1 MWLHQVKSVI
11 LALFILFGAGI
22 MGKQRAVDNII
33 NSPSCHSKSFMTLE
47 PIDMDRRQKEI
58 FLKISSIMFDRRTK
72 VMSLTILHNVRHY
85 PAPVNAALQSSF
97 NTCTEQLQDQ
107 LFSHR
112 LIMKLTRAFSFP
124 AGTEEVKRPIL
135 LSRVDWRPLTN
146 AVLMGLC
153 VSIWQWC
160 VMNDLALTHRLSQHP
175 REIRGLVLLFSW
187 TLFLISFY
195 ILPFSSARP
204 LSLLPRPA
212 VKNLTQVWVWKQGA
226 SKWNID
232 PLLRGLAFTLSQRC
246 ELPTFSV
253 LLVIGI
259 ITEGLGE

>member
-1 MWLHQVKSVI
+1 M
-11 LALFILFGAGI
+11 
-22 MGKQRAVDNII
+22 NIVGFHA
-33 NSPSCHSKSFMTLE
+33 NDTY
-47 PIDMDRRQKEI
+47 QQ
-58 FLKISSIMFDRRTK
+58 LKLI
-72 VMSLTILHNVRHY
+72 SLTILHNVRHY
-85 PAPVNAALQSSF
+85 PAQVNAALQSSF
-97 NTCTEQLQDQ
+97 NTCPEQLLDQ
-107 LFSHR
+107 LCFHR

-160 VMNDLALTHRLSQHP
+160 VMIDLVHTHRLSQHP
-175 REIRGLVLLFSW
+175 REIRGLVSLFSW
-187 TLFLISFY
+187 TLFLFSFY
-195 ILPFSSARP
+195 ILSFSSARP
-204 LSLLPRPA
+204 LSLLPRLA
-212 VKNLTQVWVWKQGA
+212 VKNLIQVRVWKQGA

-246 ELPTFSV
+246 ELLTFSV